1 MDVSS
6 IEAIA
11 ITSIMVVRLPCVAR
25 QRSGS
30 YRWIPLMF
38 WTPDWNGQLG
48 LGPLAFKEELH
59 RLGRSTLLG
68 VPASVGKPRVAA
80 ETRGP
85 VRSRDE

>member
-1 MDVSS
+1 
-6 IEAIA
+6 
-11 ITSIMVVRLPCVAR
+11 
-25 QRSGS
+25 
-30 YRWIPLMF
+30 MF
-38 WTPDWNGQLG
+38 WTLDCNGQLG

-68 VPASVGKPRVAA
+68 VPASVRKPRVAA